1 MTPQSPCSIVNAQ
14 VPLAGTAPTS
24 ESWLIVIHQ
33 GPWGERPL
41 DTLISRDLTMWA
53 DKHGAKIL
61 MARSPKNVDTYPES
75 TFLYATRN
83 GDLLVGTLGSE
94 GTPDLA
100 LTQHSKPMLLIC
112 TNGKRDQC
120 CAIFG
125 RDLIS
130 VSKEFLSPDS
140 FDQILEC
147 SHLGGHR
154 FAPTAIWLPD
164 NLVLGRLNPRA
175 VADLLQHGTVGSQF
189 IRGYSH
195 LTPAQQV
202 VHAHVW
208 PRRPEFQSSEQ
219 EGTDHHITALVDG
232 VSQIFTVTTTIVEM
246 VASCGAKPK
255 SSTRYQ
261 LTENVEN
268 ELWLNS

>member
-1 MTPQSPCSIVNAQ
+1 MTPQSPCSIINAQ
-14 VPLAGTAPTS
+14 FPLAGTAPTS
-24 ESWLIVIHQ
+24 QSWLIVIHQ

-41 DTLISRDLTMWA
+41 DTLVTQDLTMWA

-61 MARSPKNVDTYPES
+61 MARSPKNVDPYPES
-75 TFLYATRN
+75 TFLYATPN
-83 GDLLVGTLGSE
+83 GELLIGSLSRQ

-100 LTQHSKPMLLIC
+100 LTQHSEPKLLIC

-120 CAIFG
+120 CATFG

-130 VSKEFLSPDS
+130 ASKELLSPES
-140 FDQILEC
+140 FGQILEC

-164 NLVLGRLNPRA
+164 NLVLGRLSPRA
-175 VADLLQHGTVGSQF
+175 VADLLQHGSVEAQF
-189 IRGYSH
+189 IRGDSQ

-202 VHAHVW
+202 VHAYVW
-208 PRRPEFQSSEQ
+208 PHRPKFESSEQ

-232 VSQIFTVTTTIVEM
+232 VSQIFTVTSTAVEM
-246 VASCGAKPK
+246 VASCGAEPK

-261 LTENVEN
+261 LKENV
-268 ELWLNS
+268 